1 MRCLWGDA
9 RYCPHSSPENQF
21 ENIVDSLESKIRGPQ
36 YSRRG
41 ELWEVR
47 DRQIEAIRPKP
58 DGVTFPS
65 YHDAELTI
73 MHAGSGLDDRA
84 GFRRLVPAGLTDES
98 LDALISAGEAMRIH
112 QILPDRFGVAASES
126 PHFDD
131 LGIGFAGAG

>member
-1 MRCLWGDA
+1 MNCRVRRYFTAGRDA
-9 RYCPHSSPENQF
+9 DHGAGA
-21 ENIVDSLESKIRGPQ
+21 IVDLK
-36 YSRRG
+36 
-41 ELWEVR
+41 L
-47 DRQIEAIRPKP
+47 
-58 DGVTFPS
+58 F
-65 YHDAELTI
+65 
-73 MHAGSGLDDRA
+73 AGSGLDDRA